1 MTIEIHNTLTRRV
14 EPLMPIEPGHVRMYV
29 CGMTV
34 YDLCHLGHARTF
46 IAFDLAV
53 RWMRARGLRVTYVRN
68 ITDVEDKIIRR
79 AAERGITPS
88 ELTEENIRSMHE
100 DFAALGLLPPDLEPR
115 ATQYIPQMLDLL
127 GLLESKGLAYQSEAD
142 GDVNYAVRKFPGY
155 GKLSG
160 KSLDDLRAGERV
172 AVDAS
177 KRDPLDFVLWK
188 HAKSGE
194 PQWESRWGAGRPGWH
209 IECSAMAS
217 ETLGRTF
224 DIHGGGP
231 DLVFP
236 HHENEIAQ
244 SEGAY
249 EQPFARLWMHSG
261 ALRVGEEKMSKSL
274 GNFLTIRAA
283 LAKYDAEVLRFFLV
297 RSHYRSQIAFT
308 ESLIDDAQAG
318 LTRLYTAL
326 RGLDVPDSRG
336 RLERA
341 ACAALCR
348 GDGRRPE
355 HRAGGVGAVRT
366 GRRGQPHASPSAAA
380 AQLKALGGV
389 LGLLQRVPDE
399 FLQGSVGA
407 RVVVNLGDVSL
418 RASGVVALSVDRI
431 DALIAERAAAKKAS
445 ELRRRRPHP
454 RRVDGRRHRAR
465 RQRIRY
471 DLAPAVDGIAVPS
484 GVLVARQAHA
494 GAPRCHDGAHHRR
507 ASARGARD
515 ARRSVHDAGALDR
528 RAADLGES
536 GGVGLGPFFNLLR
549 RTDTE
554 GGAAPSRHDAARV
567 RAFGSQGRVH
577 P

>member
-1 MTIEIHNTLTRRV
+1 MTIKIHNTLTRRV
-14 EPLMPIEPGHVRMYV
+14 EPLVPIDPGHIRMYV

-53 RWMRARGLRVTYVRN
+53 RWLRARGLRVTYVRN

-79 AAERGITPS
+79 AAERGVTPA
-88 ELTEENIRSMHE
+88 ELTEDNIRAMHE

-115 ATQYIPQMLDLL
+115 ATQYIPQMLDLI
-127 GLLESKGLAYQSEAD
+127 GLLEKKELAYQPDAD
-142 GDVNYAVRKFPGY
+142 GDVVYAVRKFAGY

-188 HAKSGE
+188 HAKPGE
-194 PQWESRWGAGRPGWH
+194 PQWPSRWGPGRPGWH

-249 EQPFARLWMHSG
+249 ELPFARLWMHSG

-308 ESLIDDAQAG
+308 ESLIDDAKAG

-326 RGLDVPDSRG
+326 RGLDVPYGEVDWNDTYAQRF
-336 RLERA
+336 A
-341 ACAALCR
+341 AAMDDDLNAALAVSVLF
-348 GDGRRPE
+348 E
-355 HRAGGVGAVRT
+355 LAGEVNRSRSVAMAV
-366 GRRGQPHASPSAAA
+366 
-380 AQLKALGGV
+380 QLRALGKV
-389 LGLLQRVPDE
+389 LGLLQRAPDE
-399 FLQGSVGA
+399 FLRGA
-407 RVVVNLGDVSL
+407 ATDDG
-418 RASGVVALSVDRI
+418 ARI
-431 DALIAERAAAKKAS
+431 DALIAERAAAKKARDFATADRIRA
-445 ELRRRRPHP
+445 ELTAEGI
-454 RRVDGRRHRAR
+454 VLEDGAAGTTWR
-465 RQRIRY
+465 RQ
-471 DLAPAVDGIAVPS
+471 
-484 GVLVARQAHA
+484 
-494 GAPRCHDGAHHRR
+494 
-507 ASARGARD
+507 
-515 ARRSVHDAGALDR
+515 
-528 RAADLGES
+528 
-536 GGVGLGPFFNLLR
+536 
-549 RTDTE
+549 
-554 GGAAPSRHDAARV
+554 
-567 RAFGSQGRVH
+567 
-577 P
+577 